1 VIRVVLLSTY
11 EMGRQ
16 PLGLASPAA
25 WLEREGCTVRCID
38 LSLDELD
45 SAAVAAADLVA
56 FHLPMHTATRLA
68 AQVVPRVRAANP
80 CAHLCF
86 YGLYASPNE
95 DYLRRLGGRT
105 ILGGEFESGLV
116 ELARRLGR
124 GTAAS
129 DPPLPVVSLER
140 QRFVVPRR
148 DGLPALDRYAR
159 LESGEGSRSVGYTEA
174 SRGCKYSCRHCP
186 VVPVYG
192 GRFRVVDR
200 EVVLEDIRRQVA
212 AGAAHVTFGDPDFFN
227 GPTHSMRIV
236 EQLHREFPDLSY
248 DVTIK
253 IEHLLE
259 QRRHLA
265 GLRETGCLF
274 VTTAVESVDDRVLE
288 ILDKGHTR
296 AGFVE
301 AMGLMREVGLAVN
314 PTFVAFTPWLTR
326 SGYLDLLR
334 TILEL
339 DLVDHVAPVQYAIR
353 LLVTPTSKLLELD
366 EMQPLVGEFDS
377 EGLVWPWV
385 HPDPGVDKLQEQV
398 LNAVH
403 EARHQESTRRE
414 VFLKLWELAQD
425 ACDRSTSR
433 SLDVATIM
441 QAVPRVTVPY
451 LTEPWYC

>member
-16 PLGLASPAA
+16 PFGLASPAA

-45 SAAVAAADLVA
+45 SAALAAADLIA

-68 AQVVPRVRAANP
+68 AGVVPRVRAANP
-80 CAHLCF
+80 SAHLCF

-95 DYLRRLGGRT
+95 DYLRRLGGGT

-148 DGLPALDRYAR
+148 DGLPPLDRYAR
-159 LESGEGSRSVGYTEA
+159 LESEQGSRSVGYTEA
-174 SRGCKYSCRHCP
+174 SRGCKHLCRHCP
-186 VVPVYG
+186 VVPVYE
-192 GRFRVVDR
+192 GRFRVVDQ
-200 EVVLEDIRRQVA
+200 EV
-212 AGAAHVTFGDPDFFN
+212 AHVTFGDPDFFN
-227 GPTHSMRIV
+227 GPTHAMRIV
-236 EQLHREFPDLSY
+236 EQLHREFPELSY

-259 QRRHLA
+259 QRFHLA
-265 GLRETGCLF
+265 GLRDTGCLF
-274 VTTAVESVDDRVLE
+274 VTTAVESVDDRVLK

-301 AMGLMREVGLAVN
+301 AMGLMREVGLPVN

-326 SGYLDLLR
+326 SGYLDLLH
-334 TILEL
+334 TIADL

-353 LLVTPTSKLLELD
+353 LLVTPTSELLKLEALP
-366 EMQPLVGEFDS
+366 PLVGELDS
-377 EGLVWPWV
+377 AGLVRPWA
-385 HPDPGVDKLQEQV
+385 HADPRVDKLQTQV
-398 LNAVH
+398 LEAVH
-403 EARHQESTRRE
+403 QARHRNATRRE
-414 VFLKLWELAQD
+414 VFCRVWKLALES
-425 ACDRSTSR
+425 CDQSTAE
-433 SLDVATIM
+433 SLDLAAIEQATPKI
-441 QAVPRVTVPY
+441 TVPY